1 MTLTRIIALPVL
13 LAVMAVAPGIA
24 FATNGTS
31 PKMTF
36 QSQTFVQISEDGNT
50 LVRGAEVTALAGNTV
65 MAETDLGGVDIAWTI
80 ETDGSTDFVRHGGGS
95 FDLDDLEIGDTVSF
109 SGDLTGRFSV
119 DADVLKEWSSPSA
132 ERIALS
138 GTVHEV
144 NGGSFEL
151 ADTRLGTITVDV
163 TSDTTFVGKK
173 GDSDY
178 SDIEVGQHVAVSGN
192 YDAENE
198 VLTASKV
205 SIDARLHADFG
216 AKVKGWFETHMNFW
230 KK

>member
-1 MTLTRIIALPVL
+1 MTLTRIMVLPVL

-36 QSQTFVQISEDGNT
+36 QNQTFVQMNEDGNT
-50 LVRGAEVTALAGNTV
+50 LVRGAEVTALSGSMIT
-65 MAETDLGGVDIAWTI
+65 AETDLGGVEIAWTV
-80 ETDGSTDFVRHGGGS
+80 EADGSTDFVRHGGGS
-95 FDLDDLEIGDTVSF
+95 FDFADLEVGDTVSF

-119 DADVLKEWSSPSA
+119 DADVVKEWPSPSE

-144 NGGSFEL
+144 NSGSFEL
-151 ADTRLGTITVDV
+151 ADTRLGTITVEV
-163 TSDTTFVGKK
+163 TNDTAFVGKK
-173 GDSDY
+173 GGVDY
-178 SDIEVGQHVAVSGN
+178 GDIEVGQHVAVSGN
-192 YDAENE
+192 YDAEDE
-198 VLTASKV
+198 VLLASKV

-216 AKVKGWFETHMNFW
+216 AKVKGWFEKHMNFW